1 VGQPVEFS
9 GGDLFFCAAAHSL
22 EFVDLLAVFK
32 SPEDFLVTGEK
43 LGGRNGKF

>member
-1 VGQPVEFS
+1 MGQPVEFS

-32 SPEDFLVTGEK
+32 SPEDFLVTE
-43 LGGRNGKF
+43 RS